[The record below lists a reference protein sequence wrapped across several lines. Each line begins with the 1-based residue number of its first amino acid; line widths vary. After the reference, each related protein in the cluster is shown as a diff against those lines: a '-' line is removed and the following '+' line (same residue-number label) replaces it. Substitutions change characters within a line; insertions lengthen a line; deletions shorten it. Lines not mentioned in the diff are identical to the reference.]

1 MKFTEAA
8 GANPTDAM
16 RVLGRPTDRIE
27 GPLKVSGRATY
38 AAEFAV
44 AGQVYGVVVGTTI
57 ATGRIVSIDA
67 ADALAA
73 PGVLAVVTHENA
85 GPLGIGEDH
94 KVPMLAGPQVDQL
107 GQAVA
112 LVVAESFEAARAASK
127 LVQVD

>member
-44 AGQVYGVVVGTTI
+44 AGQAYGVVVGTSI
-57 ATGRIVSIDA
+57 ATGRIVAIDA
-67 ADALAA
+67 TSP
-73 PGVLAVVTHENA
+73 PGE
-85 GPLGIGEDH
+85 
-94 KVPMLAGPQVDQL
+94 
-107 GQAVA
+107 
-112 LVVAESFEAARAASK
+112 EAARLLKGGEGDAEAAEAPARAQP
-127 LVQVD
+127 VE